1 MRAVRSAMLAAC
13 TLLCGGAA
21 NADITR
27 LPPDVATAI
36 AAMGP
41 NLTRDVGVKTNALMG
56 PLAPTTPPPSVTIAK
71 DVAYGDDPLQKM
83 DIYTPANARGRPI
96 VVFFHGGGFVRED
109 KGSYGNVPSY
119 LSAHGLVAVNANYR
133 LAPKVVWPAES
144 QDVGTVVAFLKAH
157 AKDYG
162 GNAQRIFLVGHSAGA
177 NIVAGYVLDPSLH
190 PKSGPGVVA
199 AVLISLPASRAV
211 SITDPDRDLVYY
223 GKDKSLY
230 QKRAPASHLNESKLP
245 LMLVTAEF
253 DPVALAPDAYDMAAR
268 TCVRDGKCPA
278 FLYLK
283 GHNHI
288 SEIGSVGS
296 KDDELGS
303 RILDFVRTTKLTE
316 RTP

>member
-1 MRAVRSAMLAAC
+1 MLAAC
-13 TLLCGGAA
+13 ALLCAGAA

-41 NLTRDVGVKTNALMG
+41 NLSRDVVMKTNALMG
-56 PLAPTTPPPSVTIAK
+56 PLAPMTPPASVTIAM
-71 DVAYGDDPLQKM
+71 DVAYGDDPLQKI
-83 DIYTPANARGRPI
+83 DVFSPEKAHGRSI
-96 VVFFHGGGFVRED
+96 VVFFHGGGFVAED
-109 KGSYGNVPSY
+109 KSHFGNVMSY
-119 LSAHGLVAVNANYR
+119 FAAHGLVAVNANYR

-144 QDVGTVVAFLKAH
+144 QDVGAVVAFLKAH

-162 GNAQRIFLVGHSAGA
+162 GNAQRIFLIGHSAGA

-190 PKSGPGVVA
+190 PKGGPGVIA
-199 AVLISLPASRAV
+199 AILVSLPASRVV
-211 SITDPDRDLVYY
+211 SITDPDRDLIYY

-288 SEIGSVGS
+288 SEIGSIGS

-303 RILDFVRTTKLTE
+303 RILDFVRTT
-316 RTP
+316 R